1 MSDDF
6 NKAPRAKVE
15 AEEPQQHKDEQREA
29 SKVPGAQQDAAS
41 AGTSQEGAA
50 QASAK
55 SDQSTQNGVSRASA
69 WVSRTFPGHENAFL
83 GGVCGLVVA
92 IVMAA
97 IGFWRTLL
105 LVLLVL
111 IGVAI
116 GQQADGDPKILR
128 ALGKIFRDHDTH

>member
-1 MSDDF
+1 MSDEF
-6 NKAPRAKVE
+6 TKAPRAKVE
-15 AEEPQQHKDEQREA
+15 AEESHQRQDEQREA
-29 SKVPGAQQDAAS
+29 SGTPGAQQDAAPTS
-41 AGTSQEGAA
+41 EPHESTAGTQG
-50 QASAK
+50 
-55 SDQSTQNGVSRASA
+55 TQNTVNRASA
-69 WVSRTFPGHENAFL
+69 WVSKTFPGHENAFL
-83 GGVCGLVVA
+83 GGVCGLIVA

-128 ALGKIFRDHDTH
+128 VLGKLFRDHEGR

>member
-1 MSDDF
+1 MSDEF
-6 NKAPRAKVE
+6 TKAPRAKVE
-15 AEEPQQHKDEQREA
+15 AEEPRQHQDEQREA
-29 SKVPGAQQDAAS
+29 SQAPGAQQDVAS

-50 QASAK
+50 QAGAK
-55 SDQSTQNGVSRASA
+55 NDQSAQNGVNRASA

-83 GGVCGLVVA
+83 GGVCGLLVA

-105 LVLLVL
+105 LVILVL

-128 ALGKIFRDHDTH
+128 ALGKRFRDRDGR

>member
-1 MSDDF
+1 MSDEF
-6 NKAPRAKVE
+6 SKAPRAKVE
-15 AEEPQQHKDEQREA
+15 AEEPRQHQDEQREA
-29 SKVPGAQQDAAS
+29 SQAPGAQQDVAS

-50 QASAK
+50 QAGAK
-55 SDQSTQNGVSRASA
+55 NDQSAQNGVNRASA

-83 GGVCGLVVA
+83 GGVCGLLVA

-128 ALGKIFRDHDTH
+128 VLGKLFRDHEGR

>member
-1 MSDDF
+1 MSDEF
-6 NKAPRAKVE
+6 TKAPRAKVE
-15 AEEPQQHKDEQREA
+15 AEEPQVHQVEKDEESTPRSAEQ
-29 SKVPGAQQDAAS
+29 SPSPTGAPHGDAAGDGVADS
-41 AGTSQEGAA
+41 
-50 QASAK
+50 
-55 SDQSTQNGVSRASA
+55 QNGVGKASA

-83 GGVCGLVVA
+83 GGVCGFLVA

-105 LVLLVL
+105 LVILVL

-128 ALGKIFRDHDTH
+128 TLGKLFRDRDGR

>member
-1 MSDDF
+1 MSDEF
-6 NKAPRAKVE
+6 TKAPRAKVE
-15 AEEPQQHKDEQREA
+15 AEESHQRQDEQREA
-29 SKVPGAQQDAAS
+29 SYAPGGQQDAAS
-41 AGTSQEGAA
+41 TSDPHGPAEGTQGA
-50 QASAK
+50 
-55 SDQSTQNGVSRASA
+55 QNTVNRASA

-83 GGVCGLVVA
+83 GGVCGLIVA

-128 ALGKIFRDHDTH
+128 ALGKIFRDHETR

>member
-1 MSDDF
+1 MSDEF
-6 NKAPRAKVE
+6 TKAPRAKVE
-15 AEEPQQHKDEQREA
+15 AEESHQRQDEQREV
-29 SKVPGAQQDAAS
+29 SGVPGAQQDAAPTS
-41 AGTSQEGAA
+41 EPHESTAGTQG
-50 QASAK
+50 
-55 SDQSTQNGVSRASA
+55 TQNTVNRASA

-83 GGVCGLVVA
+83 GGVCGLTVA

-128 ALGKIFRDHDTH
+128 ALGKIFRDHETH

>member
-1 MSDDF
+1 M
-6 NKAPRAKVE
+6 
-15 AEEPQQHKDEQREA
+15 
-29 SKVPGAQQDAAS
+29 
-41 AGTSQEGAA
+41 
-50 QASAK
+50 
-55 SDQSTQNGVSRASA
+55 
-69 WVSRTFPGHENAFL
+69 SRTFPGHENAFL
-83 GGVCGLVVA
+83 GGVCGFLVA

>member
-1 MSDDF
+1 MSDEF
-6 NKAPRAKVE
+6 TKAPRAKVE
-15 AEEPQQHKDEQREA
+15 AEESQQYQDERREA
-29 SKVPGAQQDAAS
+29 SGTPSAQQDAAS
-41 AGTSQEGAA
+41 TSEPHESSAGTQGA
-50 QASAK
+50 
-55 SDQSTQNGVSRASA
+55 QSTVNRASA

-83 GGVCGLVVA
+83 GGVCGLIVA

-128 ALGKIFRDHDTH
+128 ALGKIFRDHETH

>member
-1 MSDDF
+1 MSDEF

-15 AEEPQQHKDEQREA
+15 AEEPQA
-29 SKVPGAQQDAAS
+29 SQTEKRDAARDANAAPGATGGAAAPEGGS
-41 AGTSQEGAA
+41 AEGA
-50 QASAK
+50 
-55 SDQSTQNGVSRASA
+55 QSGVDKASA
-69 WVSRTFPGHENAFL
+69 WVSRTFPGHENAFV
-83 GGVCGLVVA
+83 GGVCGLLVA

-128 ALGKIFRDHDTH
+128 VLGKLFRDHEGR

>member
-1 MSDDF
+1 MSDEF

-15 AEEPQQHKDEQREA
+15 AEEPQASQTEKRDAARDANAAPGAMGGAAA
-29 SKVPGAQQDAAS
+29 SKDGSAEGAQS
-41 AGTSQEGAA
+41 
-50 QASAK
+50 
-55 SDQSTQNGVSRASA
+55 GVDKASA

-83 GGVCGLVVA
+83 GGVCGLLVA

-128 ALGKIFRDHDTH
+128 ALGKLFRDHEGR

>member
-6 NKAPRAKVE
+6 TKAPRAKVE
-15 AEEPQQHKDEQREA
+15 AEDQQVHQAEKGETPKARSAEQA
-29 SKVPGAQQDAAS
+29 SPVSGAPHGDAA
-41 AGTSQEGAA
+41 GDGVTDSQ
-50 QASAK
+50 S
-55 SDQSTQNGVSRASA
+55 GVDKASA

-83 GGVCGLVVA
+83 GGVCGLLVA

-128 ALGKIFRDHDTH
+128 ALGKLFRDHDGH

>member
-1 MSDDF
+1 MSDEF
-6 NKAPRAKVE
+6 SKAPRAKVE
-15 AEEPQQHKDEQREA
+15 AEEPRQHQDEQREA
-29 SKVPGAQQDAAS
+29 SQAPGAQQDVAS

-50 QASAK
+50 QAGAK
-55 SDQSTQNGVSRASA
+55 IDQSAQNGGIRASA

-83 GGVCGLVVA
+83 GGVCGVLVA

-105 LVLLVL
+105 LVILVL

-128 ALGKIFRDHDTH
+128 ALGKLFRDRDGR

>member
-1 MSDDF
+1 MSDEF
-6 NKAPRAKVE
+6 TKAPRAKVE
-15 AEEPQQHKDEQREA
+15 SDEPQERPEEQREA
-29 SKVPGAQQDAAS
+29 P
-41 AGTSQEGAA
+41 
-50 QASAK
+50 QASSNQQGSAATDAPHDAEAQNAAG
-55 SDQSTQNGVSRASA
+55 SQSGVDKVSA

-83 GGVCGLVVA
+83 GGVCGLVAA

-105 LVLLVL
+105 LVVLVL

-128 ALGKIFRDHDTH
+128 ALGKLFRDHDGR

>member
-1 MSDDF
+1 MSDEF
-6 NKAPRAKVE
+6 TKAPRAKVE
-15 AEEPQQHKDEQREA
+15 AEESHQRQDEQREA
-29 SKVPGAQQDAAS
+29 SGVPGAQQDAAPTS
-41 AGTSQEGAA
+41 EPHESTAGTQG
-50 QASAK
+50 
-55 SDQSTQNGVSRASA
+55 TQNTVNRASA

-83 GGVCGLVVA
+83 GGVCGLIVA

-105 LVLLVL
+105 MVLLVL

-128 ALGKIFRDHDTH
+128 ALGKIFRDHETH